1 MTRTVLLALD
11 TSTEFCS
18 VALLSAASA
27 TSAAAGALASEEPR
41 VWVRH
46 EATGAVSSTRLLP
59 AIREL
64 FDEAGLAL
72 ADCDAI
78 AFGAGPGSFTGLR
91 TATGVA
97 QGLAFGLNCPV
108 VPIGTLLAC
117 AESARLRDPSVK
129 RVVAALDARMD
140 EVYWADFAWDE
151 AEGEWRTIQP
161 ASLDS
166 PDLLSLP
173 EVPFT
178 LAGNAAAA
186 FGARLAASAV
196 AQAVDGLALPHAL
209 PLAFAALRAWRAGRT
224 VPAELAAP
232 EYVRD
237 KVAQTTAERM
247 AEKAEKAAKA
257 AEANETTAAAGTA
270 EPANAGDTAQVE
282 QAPGAQQPAQPAQP
296 ASGREAA
303 SASAARSGPQG
314 EGGR

>member
-1 MTRTVLLALD
+1 MSGAWRVSGKGGRRITIAAMTRTVLLALD

-18 VALLSAASA
+18 VALLSTASA

-117 AESARLRDPSVK
+117 AENARLRDPSVR

-161 ASLDS
+161 ASLDA
-166 PDLLSLP
+166 PDRLNLP

-186 FGARLAASAV
+186 FGARLAACAV
-196 AQAVDGLALPHAL
+196 AQAIDGEALPHAL

-224 VPAELAAP
+224 VPAEHAAP

-247 AEKAEKAAKA
+247 ADKAEKAAR
-257 AEANETTAAAGTA
+257 AAGTA
-270 EPANAGDTAQVE
+270 
-282 QAPGAQQPAQPAQP
+282 
-296 ASGREAA
+296 
-303 SASAARSGPQG
+303 SAAPVSAVHAGPQG